1 KLQQV
6 DIFDRPIREEDQ
18 RDGKG
23 QGEQSRPHD
32 DERTIAVGGARSHDH
47 DLAAGL
53 RFGPRYGV
61 GDGRAFLWSEG
72 RHCLVLPAPRSSA
85 AAEIAAASG
94 EAAAEIAAAATP
106 ASSAPHTPPP
116 AAPPSSAPT
125 PAVPAGPGNENR
137 AATPPSPDLL
147 RAPRQV
153 PDEPR
158 NDQEP
163 EDHHETVAG
172 RLSGV
177 VARLGLGALFDLG
190 SIACQHLGDVA
201 HAILD

>member
-1 KLQQV
+1 

-18 RDGKG
+18 RDGNG
-23 QGEQSRPHD
+23 QGEQRRPHD
-32 DERTIAVGGARSHDH
+32 DERTIAVGGACSHDH

-106 ASSAPHTPPP
+106 ASSA
-116 AAPPSSAPT
+116 ST

-158 NDQEP
+158 NDQ
-163 EDHHETVAG
+163 
-172 RLSGV
+172 
-177 VARLGLGALFDLG
+177 
-190 SIACQHLGDVA
+190 
-201 HAILD
+201 